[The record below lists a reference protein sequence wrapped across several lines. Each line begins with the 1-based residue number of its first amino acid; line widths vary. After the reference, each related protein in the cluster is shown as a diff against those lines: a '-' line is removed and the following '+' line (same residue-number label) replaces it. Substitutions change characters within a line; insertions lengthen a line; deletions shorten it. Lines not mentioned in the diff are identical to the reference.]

1 MGKAVEFMGAEGNPF
16 YATVGFRID
25 PGEPG
30 SGVTY
35 RLEVELGSLPLAF
48 HAAIEDTVYATLHQG
63 LYGWEVT
70 DIAVTL
76 THTGYASPVTVAG
89 DFRKLVPLV
98 LMEALSRAGTDVYE
112 PIHEYELTVP
122 AGSITRHA
130 SLGWPAGGDEG
141 AGHVRRHLSADRND
155 SGQDDGGVQ
164 AQSPCDY
171 GREGMFIARPCGF
184 IRMESGYPVRKRA
197 DYNPLNRKDYLL
209 HVLRAY

>member
-1 MGKAVEFMGAEGNPF
+1 MGAEGNPF

-48 HAAIEDTVYATLHQG
+48 HAAIEDTVYATLRQG

-122 AGSITRHA
+122 AGSISSAMHRLAGLQAVMKEPVMSAGTYLLTGTIPVKTTEAFKRSLHA
-130 SLGWPAGGDEG
+130 ITEG
-141 AGHVRRHLSADRND
+141 GHVHCAAVRLHP
-155 SGQDDGGVQ
+155 DGIRVPG
-164 AQSPCDY
+164 AEA
-171 GREGMFIARPCGF
+171 GR
-184 IRMESGYPVRKRA
+184 
-197 DYNPLNRKDYLL
+197 L
-209 HVLRAY
+209 